1 MKKANIIGALVI
13 VTFSLAF
20 TIEAS
25 KMPLFEGQSPG
36 PGFVPLMV
44 GILTLAL
51 SGALVFQS
59 VMMNAGK
66 ANVPFMKNREGLR
79 DILIIT
85 VSLFAYAGC
94 IYLLGFSITTFL
106 FLFTL
111 LKVVGKYKYQF
122 SLTVSAITTIVLYAI
137 FQYWLDLVFPTGI
150 FAFL

>member
-25 KMPLFEGQSPG
+25 RMPIFEGHSPG
-36 PGFVPLMV
+36 PGFVPLIV

-51 SGALVFQS
+51 SVALVFQS
-59 VMMNAGK
+59 IMMNTGN
-66 ANVPFMKNREGLR
+66 ANVPFMKKREGLR

-94 IYLLGFSITTFL
+94 IYLLGYSITTFL
-106 FLFTL
+106 FIFTL
-111 LKVVGKYKYQF
+111 LKIVGKYKYQF

-137 FQYWLDLVFPTGI
+137 FQYWLDLVFPAGI